1 MDRRDFLCKSAC
13 IVAGSLLGV
22 NSFSKALAC
31 EAQETNPV
39 LGPGAVPRLRIA
51 LIIDDIGYSVPRARQ
66 FLRLNIPIT
75 YSILPRVRHSR
86 NLAIEI
92 GDLGHEVMLHQ
103 PMQPYDSSL
112 DPGPGALY
120 EGDIPSRIS
129 EIIEE
134 NISEV
139 PLAIGV
145 NNHMGSRFTEC
156 QREIYET
163 LKAIKN
169 KGLFFIDSKT
179 SNQSKAFK
187 TARRLHLTA
196 ERRNVFLDT
205 VRSESAILF
214 RLHQLSACARRYG
227 HAIGIGHPF
236 QETARAI
243 EYFLKDLPGSG
254 ISLVQISELMHP

>member
-1 MDRRDFLCKSAC
+1 MDRRAFLCKSAC

-22 NSFSKALAC
+22 NSFSKAFAC

-39 LGPGAVPRLRIA
+39 LGPGAVPQLRIA

-75 YSILPRVRHSR
+75 YSILPRVHHSR
-86 NLAIEI
+86 NLATEI

-156 QREIYET
+156 QR
-163 LKAIKN
+163 
-169 KGLFFIDSKT
+169 IDSKT

-187 TARRLHLTA
+187 TAKRLHLTA